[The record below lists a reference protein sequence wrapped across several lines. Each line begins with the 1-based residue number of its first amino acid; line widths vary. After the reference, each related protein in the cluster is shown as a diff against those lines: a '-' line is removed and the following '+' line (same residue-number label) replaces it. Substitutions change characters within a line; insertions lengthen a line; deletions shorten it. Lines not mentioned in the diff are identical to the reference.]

1 MTKRLE
7 EAIAEASKLPNQ
19 HQDTLATIILEEIA
33 AQERWD
39 IAFSSS
45 QEQLTKLA
53 DEALAEFRQNKTKP
67 MEKRSFSS

>member
-53 DEALAEFRQNKTKP
+53 
-67 MEKRSFSS
+67 